1 MTDQTQPADKAAG
14 KTADQA
20 AGGADKSTPVEG
32 ANRTDGG
39 SADRGGNGGGRAR
52 DRNGTGL
59 QANQTLTL
67 RFERLEKALH
77 GDQVRPDRRALNWSG
92 LDDTSVAFDSIVEIL
107 NAAIPPERPTTDLP
121 DHAATQQGS

>member
-1 MTDQTQPADKAAG
+1 MTDQRQPADKAAG
-14 KTADQA
+14 KTPDQA
-20 AGGADKSTPVEG
+20 AGGADKSTPVQG
-32 ANRTDGG
+32 ASRTDGG
-39 SADRGGNGGGRAR
+39 NADRGGNGGGRAR

-107 NAAIPPERPTTDLP
+107 NAAIPPERPTTALP